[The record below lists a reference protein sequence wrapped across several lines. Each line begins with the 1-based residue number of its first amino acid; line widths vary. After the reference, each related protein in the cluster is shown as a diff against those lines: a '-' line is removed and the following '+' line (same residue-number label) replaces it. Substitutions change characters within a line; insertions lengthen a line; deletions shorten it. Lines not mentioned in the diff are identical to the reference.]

1 MGCIGWV
8 RLEIGSVGGVLV
20 KKSSVQLHG
29 TSFMVGGIILAC
41 DGVRRSPAYRWK
53 AQILLFHLI
62 MAKDTFSCV
71 ERTNL

>member
-1 MGCIGWV
+1 LGCIGWV

-29 TSFMVGGIILAC
+29 TSMVGGIILAC
-41 DGVRRSPAYRWK
+41 DGVRRSPAYRCK

>member
-1 MGCIGWV
+1 
-8 RLEIGSVGGVLV
+8 
-20 KKSSVQLHG
+20 
-29 TSFMVGGIILAC
+29 MVGGIILAC